1 MEQETG
7 SVRKHTYDELV
18 SLVYDDLRRQARG
31 YLRRERADSVQAT
44 VLVHEAY
51 QRLLPYRMAY
61 QDRNHFLNV
70 AATAMRRFLI
80 ERARRLSAA
89 RRGSRQPNTTL
100 DDCLGVGSLA
110 ADPDLLLDIERALDQ
125 LTPDQVRLTELR
137 FFAGFTIEE
146 AAGVM
151 GVKVETARKRWR
163 VVKVLLGDQLTQWR

>member
-1 MEQETG
+1 MERETG
-7 SVRKHTYDELV
+7 SAGKHTYDELV

-80 ERARRLSAA
+80 ERARRLSAV
-89 RRGSRQPNTTL
+89 RRGSRQHNTTL
-100 DDCLGVGSLA
+100 DDCLDVSSLV
-110 ADPDLLLDIERALDQ
+110 ADPDLLLDIERALEQ

-146 AAGVM
+146 AVGLMA
-151 GVKVETARKRWR
+151 VKVRAN
-163 VVKVLLGDQLTQWR
+163 GGAS